1 MEVAAS
7 SAAEAAVAQEDDGAV
22 DVRITANTKIKTCV
36 AFAVEMLQVM
46 KNDPHSAFLSHFQAA
61 FAPPSPLLP
70 LLCLCWH
77 TRLPQSVKLSVL

>member
-46 KNDPHSAFLSHFQAA
+46 NMTHSAFPSHFQAA
-61 FAPPSPLLP
+61 FAPLSPLLP
-70 LLCLCWH
+70 LLCLC
-77 TRLPQSVKLSVL
+77 